1 LNNIFFVFILLLE
14 RFSYRFYIL
23 EEKMRNVII
32 IGSGPAGLTA
42 AIYAARANLNPLVIA
57 GMERGGQITLTDD
70 LENFPGF
77 PDGIGGFE
85 MYQLF
90 EKQANRFGAEII
102 YDVVTEVDLT
112 GHVKKVK
119 TAEKEY
125 QAKSVIIATGSTPK
139 RLGVPGEE
147 KLIGKGVSYC
157 ATCDG
162 FFFTD
167 KHVVVVGGGNSAL
180 DEGLFL
186 TRFAKKVSIIHRR
199 DRLRADAILQERA
212 KKNEKIEFIWDTV
225 VEKINGEDSVKKLT
239 LKNVKTGKTSEF
251 AVEGVFIFIG
261 HYPNVDLF
269 EGQVVFDENN
279 YIITDRY
286 TKTNVNGVFACGD
299 VQDSIYR
306 QAITSAG
313 TGCQAAMEA
322 EKFVA
327 ELEGTA
333 YPGKK

>member
-1 LNNIFFVFILLLE
+1 
-14 RFSYRFYIL
+14 
-23 EEKMRNVII
+23 MRNVII

-119 TAEKEY
+119 TAEQEY

-162 FFFTD
+162 FFFSD

-225 VEKINGEDSVKKLT
+225 VEKVNGEDSVKNLT

-251 AVEGVFIFIG
+251 TVEGVFIFIG

-269 EGQVVFDENN
+269 EGQVVLDENN

-286 TKTNVNGVFACGD
+286 TKTNVKGVFACGD

>member
-1 LNNIFFVFILLLE
+1 
-14 RFSYRFYIL
+14 
-23 EEKMRNVII
+23 MRDVII

-42 AIYAARANLNPLVIA
+42 AIYAARANLQPLVFA

-77 PDGIGGFE
+77 PDGIGGLD

-102 YDVVTEVDLT
+102 YDVVTEVDLK
-112 GHVKKVK
+112 GEVKKVK
-119 TAEKEY
+119 TADKEY
-125 QAKSVIIATGSTPK
+125 EAKSVIIATGSTPR

-162 FFFTD
+162 FFFKD
-167 KHVVVVGGGNSAL
+167 KNVVVVGGGNSAL

-186 TRFAKKVSIIHRR
+186 TRFAKKVTIIHRR

-212 KKNEKIEFIWDTV
+212 KNNEKIEFIWDTV
-225 VEKINGEDSVKKLT
+225 VEKINGDDSVKNLT
-239 LKNVKTGKTSEF
+239 LKNAKTGKTSEF
-251 AVEGVFIFIG
+251 EVDGVFIFIG
-261 HYPNVDLF
+261 HYPNVDLVQ
-269 EGQVVFDENN
+269 GQLDLDESN

-286 TKTNVNGVFACGD
+286 TKTNLKGVYACGD
-299 VQDSIYR
+299 VQDPIYR

-313 TGCQAAMEA
+313 TGCQSAMEA
-322 EKFVA
+322 EKFIA